1 MFEFTA
7 RYSQPKYHKEGEEP
21 FRFPPSGMANTTTS
35 NLIEVRGSNGT
46 GKTTLLNILALA
58 LGYLDREQELQRKP
72 ILKAKL
78 SALDKNET
86 LEYDFRI
93 TRQGPFAIDLKLQ
106 RTKGQKSRAYVNS
119 KAVSP
124 DVLGLDFD

>member
-1 MFEFTA
+1 MFEF
-7 RYSQPKYHKEGEEP
+7 RVSYFEPGYHKQGDSP
-21 FRFPPSGMANTTTS
+21 FRFPPEGTEKLSKG
-35 NLIEVRGSNGT
+35 NLIEIRGKNGT

-106 RTKGQKSRAYVNS
+106 RTKG
-119 KAVSP
+119 
-124 DVLGLDFD
+124 